1 MTRSKVKKDKTP
13 KEDEIFSRKDAEF
26 RAMCAWIER
35 ELFNYNGTD
44 QHLHTKACLR
54 LQGLRKGQNI
64 ANNKHDKYGN
74 YSVECVFN
82 TFKAN
87 KLIIQ
92 NAIKGKDFADE
103 YKKMAYICAIIEV
116 RINEMYLRNRSLLI
130 LRHKIMIQQNTKDKQ
145 MRALI
150 LFSRIFGNW
159 LRLLMAQKYAVVRIK
174 RWLRHSKRNV

>member
-1 MTRSKVKKDKTP
+1 MAKKMTRSKVKKDKAP

-116 RINEMYLRNRSLLI
+116 RINEMYLRMKNAELSKQKQESI
-130 LRHKIMIQQNTKDKQ
+130 DTK
-145 MRALI
+145 
-150 LFSRIFGNW
+150 
-159 LRLLMAQKYAVVRIK
+159 AQDNDTAEYK
-174 RWLRHSKRNV
+174 RQTDESTNSVFEDIW

>member
-1 MTRSKVKKDKTP
+1 MAKKMTRSKVKKDKIP

-54 LQGLRKGQNI
+54 LQGLRRGQNI
-64 ANNKHDKYGN
+64 ANNKHDEYGN

-116 RINEMYLRNRSLLI
+116 RINEMYLRMKNAELSKQKQESI
-130 LRHKIMIQQNTKDKQ
+130 DTK
-145 MRALI
+145 
-150 LFSRIFGNW
+150 
-159 LRLLMAQKYAVVRIK
+159 AQDNDTAEYK
-174 RWLRHSKRNV
+174 RQTDESTNSVFEDIW

>member
-1 MTRSKVKKDKTP
+1 MAKKMTRSKVKKDKTP

-35 ELFNYNGTD
+35 ELFNYNGID

-74 YSVECVFN
+74 YSVECVLN

-116 RINEMYLRNRSLLI
+116 RINEMYLRMKNAELCKQKQESI
-130 LRHKIMIQQNTKDKQ
+130 DTK
-145 MRALI
+145 
-150 LFSRIFGNW
+150 
-159 LRLLMAQKYAVVRIK
+159 AQDNDTAEYK
-174 RWLRHSKRNV
+174 RQTDESTNSVFEDIW

>member
-1 MTRSKVKKDKTP
+1 MAKKMTRSKVKKDKTP
-13 KEDEIFSRKDAEF
+13 KEDQIFSRKDAEF

-116 RINEMYLRNRSLLI
+116 RINEMYLRMKNAELSKQKQESI
-130 LRHKIMIQQNTKDKQ
+130 DTK
-145 MRALI
+145 
-150 LFSRIFGNW
+150 
-159 LRLLMAQKYAVVRIK
+159 AQDNDTAEYK
-174 RWLRHSKRNV
+174 RQTDESTNSVFEDIW

>member
-1 MTRSKVKKDKTP
+1 MAKKMTRSKVKKDKTP

-116 RINEMYLRNRSLLI
+116 RINEMYLRMKNAELCKQKQESI
-130 LRHKIMIQQNTKDKQ
+130 DTK
-145 MRALI
+145 
-150 LFSRIFGNW
+150 
-159 LRLLMAQKYAVVRIK
+159 AQDNDTAEYK
-174 RWLRHSKRNV
+174 RQTDESTNSVFEDIW

>member
-1 MTRSKVKKDKTP
+1 MAKKMTRSKVKKDKTP

-74 YSVECVFN
+74 
-82 TFKAN
+82 

-92 NAIKGKDFADE
+92 NAIKGKDFTDE

-116 RINEMYLRNRSLLI
+116 RINEMYLRMKNAELSKQKQESI
-130 LRHKIMIQQNTKDKQ
+130 DTK
-145 MRALI
+145 
-150 LFSRIFGNW
+150 
-159 LRLLMAQKYAVVRIK
+159 AQDNDTAEYK
-174 RWLRHSKRNV
+174 RQTDESTNSVFEDIW

>member
-1 MTRSKVKKDKTP
+1 MAKKMTRSKVKKDKIS

-116 RINEMYLRNRSLLI
+116 RINEMYLRMKNAELSKQKQESI
-130 LRHKIMIQQNTKDKQ
+130 DTK
-145 MRALI
+145 
-150 LFSRIFGNW
+150 
-159 LRLLMAQKYAVVRIK
+159 AQDNDTAEYK
-174 RWLRHSKRNV
+174 RQTDESTNSVFEDIW